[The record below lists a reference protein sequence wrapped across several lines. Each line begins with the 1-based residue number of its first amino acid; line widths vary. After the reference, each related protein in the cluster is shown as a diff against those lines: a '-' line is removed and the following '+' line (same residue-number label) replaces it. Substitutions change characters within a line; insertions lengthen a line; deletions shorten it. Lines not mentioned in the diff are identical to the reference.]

1 MIMTT
6 KIDLKSALCG
16 LALGVLAML
25 AIGATG
31 PTNAIGKYQIATGA
45 GFVTIVDTTTGQ
57 AWGANLSAPPPGFQ
71 GVPAGFW
78 DKKDQN

>member
-16 LALGVLAML
+16 LALGILAML
-25 AIGATG
+25 AIGASG
-31 PTNAIGKYQIATGA
+31 SPNAVGKYQVATGA
-45 GFVTIVDTTTGQ
+45 GFVTIIDTTTGQ

-71 GVPAGFW
+71 GIPGGFW
-78 DKKDQN
+78 DKKTQD